1 MNTTKNA
8 DPLEPGEDRTSTKSV
23 EEEFP
28 NTTKVTYTP
37 KIFSIENNG
46 GTLNYGY

>member
-1 MNTTKNA
+1 MDTNKSA
-8 DPLEPGEDRTSTKSV
+8 DPLEPAENTTSTKSV
-23 EEEFP
+23 EEEYP

-46 GTLNYGY
+46 GT